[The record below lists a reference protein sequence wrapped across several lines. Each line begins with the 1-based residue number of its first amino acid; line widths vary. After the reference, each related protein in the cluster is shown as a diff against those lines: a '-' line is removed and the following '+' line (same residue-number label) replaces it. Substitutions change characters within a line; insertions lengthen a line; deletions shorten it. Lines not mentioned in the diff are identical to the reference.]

1 MENMIF
7 IELIRRGYNVDVGVV
22 ELTRVRDGKKQQSQ
36 HEIDFIVNTGR
47 EKIYI
52 QSALNVDTE
61 EKRNQETLSLKNT
74 GDFFRKIV
82 ILDGNTKA
90 WTDEDGIM
98 YVGVIPFLLEEEGTI
113 I

>member
-1 MENMIF
+1 
-7 IELIRRGYNVDVGVV
+7 
-22 ELTRVRDGKKQQSQ
+22 
-36 HEIDFIVNTGR
+36 EIDFVVNTGR
-47 EKIYI
+47 EKVYI

-61 EKRNQETLSLKNT
+61 VKKNQETFSLKNS

-82 ILDGNTKA
+82 ILDGNAKP

-98 YVGVIPFLLEEEGTI
+98 YVGVIPFLLEEAGRI